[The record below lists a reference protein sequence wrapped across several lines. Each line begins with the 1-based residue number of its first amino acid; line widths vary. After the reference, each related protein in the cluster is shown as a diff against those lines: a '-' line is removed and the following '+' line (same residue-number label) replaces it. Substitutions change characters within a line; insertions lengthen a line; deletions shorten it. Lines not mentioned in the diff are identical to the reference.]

1 MNVTGTWII
10 KSRHI
15 NPNAFY
21 VRVDGSDFYTAYWV
35 ANTQH
40 DEQARSMALEASE
53 ELVLGQVEIL
63 EGIIYSGQLIS
74 NEPEVDAAIN
84 AAVGKYT
91 TLNEVHLAA
100 WISSQGGLW

>member
-1 MNVTGTWII
+1 MSATGTWII

-21 VRVDGSDFYTAYWV
+21 VRVDGSDFYTVYWV
-35 ANTQH
+35 ANTQD
-40 DEQARSMALEASE
+40 DEQARSMALEASV

-63 EGIIYSGQLIS
+63 EAIIYTGQLIS
-74 NEPEVDAAIN
+74 DEPKVNAAIK
-84 AAVGKYT
+84 AAAGKYT